1 MKMSKKPLNFDE
13 RETNIFRKIC
23 TVMYILT
30 LYSLIGIQ
38 LYRQFVLHQPQE
50 QWNDIAML
58 LTVNVIVFLGSILY
72 ISGVVNPRQIK
83 LSHLLVGFGSFVL
96 IGFLFTI
103 FKYAVLL
110 KQDLSLAQLGDNL
123 LIVIAIS
130 GILALGWGLF
140 AYLGSRRIEK
150 QIE

>member
-1 MKMSKKPLNFDE
+1 
-13 RETNIFRKIC
+13 
-23 TVMYILT
+23 
-30 LYSLIGIQ
+30 
-38 LYRQFVLHQPQE
+38 
-50 QWNDIAML
+50 ML